1 MDKGEDE
8 MTDTTVKKKIQ
19 HTRLFSDTEK
29 IELLVRLDKLPDS
42 DRLALEEAIDG
53 FDAKY
58 TTSVHTLTDSID
70 KGITSLDREL
80 SEQEKAQIADAA
92 LVVKAGLGMLYL

>member
-8 MTDTTVKKKIQ
+8 MTDITVKKKIQ

-29 IELLVRLDKLPDS
+29 IELLVRFDELSDS

-53 FDAKY
+53 FDATY
-58 TTSVHTLTDSID
+58 TTSVASLTHDID
-70 KGITSLDREL
+70 RGIASLDQEL

-92 LVVKAGLGMLYL
+92 LVVKAGLGML

>member
-8 MTDTTVKKKIQ
+8 MTDITVKKKIQ

-29 IELLVRLDKLPDS
+29 IELLVRLDELSGS
-42 DRLALEEAIDG
+42 DLLATEEAIDG

-58 TTSVHTLTDSID
+58 TTSVYTLTDSID
-70 KGITSLDREL
+70 KGITSLDHNL
-80 SEQEKAQIADAA
+80 SEQEKAQMADAA
-92 LVVKAGLGMLYL
+92 LVVKAGLGIL